1 MPPSRACGRAAT
13 HTFANRSRDS
23 TALIEKRKTSGITLE
38 DIEPFAASR
47 LSAIA
52 TALPDFALH
61 LDDFDEDASYYTGL
75 RFRIYDAASRAKLVQ
90 GGRYDNLYATFGA
103 SAPAV
108 GFTFT
113 IDDLD

>member
-1 MPPSRACGRAAT
+1 ML
-13 HTFANRSRDS
+13 FRS
-23 TALIEKRKTSGITLE
+23 LE